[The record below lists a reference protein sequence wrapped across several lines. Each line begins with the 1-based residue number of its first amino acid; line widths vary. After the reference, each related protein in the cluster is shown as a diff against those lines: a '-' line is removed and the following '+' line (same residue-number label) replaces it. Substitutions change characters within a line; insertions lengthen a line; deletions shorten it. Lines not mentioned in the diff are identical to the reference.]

1 MVLKNWIII
10 HKRMKLDPY
19 FTPYTKINLKWI
31 KDLNIRPK
39 NVKFLEENIGE
50 SVMMLVLIMF
60 SWA

>member
-1 MVLKNWIII
+1 MIL
-10 HKRMKLDPY
+10 RKLDVQSKRIKSDPY
-19 FTPYTKINLKWI
+19 LTSYIKINSKWI
-31 KDLNIRPK
+31 KDLKIRSE